1 MDRIDF
7 HRFTCA
13 PTKLAPKA
21 KPSYKPLKWL
31 VAAVVAVLVLIVV
44 QELRSS
50 QKRCEAEFSPAS
62 TYCKD

>member
-13 PTKLAPKA
+13 PTKLAPKT
-21 KPSYKPLKWL
+21 KRSYKPLKWL
-31 VAAVVAVLVLIVV
+31 CGIVAALLVLIVV
-44 QELRSS
+44 QELHRS